1 MALRANFKRYNS
13 EMLSQYFAH
22 NLEEQ
27 LSKITEHGFCV
38 MDNFLPQTTVVAL
51 ANEISTLNDAALMHE
66 AGTGQTLVTINK
78 NLRGDFIY
86 WLNEA
91 DASVAQQTYLD
102 QMEML
107 RLGLNQH
114 LYLGLFAL
122 ESHLALYPI
131 GASYKKHIDR
141 FKTNNTRTI
150 DQAVRQISCIL
161 YLNQDWLVE
170 DGGHLRL
177 YLNHECEKTDAPH
190 IDIAHLDIAP
200 VGGRLVM
207 FLSDTF
213 YHEVLPATRSR
224 ISLTGWFLTR

>member
-1 MALRANFKRYNS
+1 VALCANFKRYNS
-13 EMLSQYFAH
+13 EMLSQYFAY
-22 NLEEQ
+22 NLEDQ

-51 ANEISTLNDAALMHE
+51 AHEISTLNDAARMHE
-66 AGTGQTLVTINK
+66 AGTGQTLVTMNK
-78 NLRGDFIY
+78 QLRGDSIY

-91 DASVAQQTYLD
+91 NASVAQKTYLK
-102 QMEML
+102 QMEIL
-107 RLGLNQH
+107 RLALNQY

-161 YLNQDWLVE
+161 YLNKDWHVE
-170 DGGHLRL
+170 DGGYLRL
-177 YLNHECEKTDAPH
+177 YLNQECETTDTL
-190 IDIAHLDIAP
+190 HLDIAP
-200 VGGRLVM
+200 IGGRLVM

-213 YHEVLPATRSR
+213 HHEVLPATRSR

>member
-1 MALRANFKRYNS
+1 MALCANFKRYNN

-66 AGTGQTLVTINK
+66 AGTGQTLVTLNK
-78 NLRGDFIY
+78 QLRGDSIY

-91 DASVAQQTYLD
+91 DASVAQQAYLD
-102 QMEML
+102 QMEIL

-131 GASYKKHIDR
+131 GASYKKHLDQ
-141 FKTNNTRTI
+141 FKTNNTRTV
-150 DQAVRQISCIL
+150 DQAVRQVSCIL

-177 YLNHECEKTDAPH
+177 YLNHECETTDAPH

-200 VGGRLVM
+200 MGGRLVM